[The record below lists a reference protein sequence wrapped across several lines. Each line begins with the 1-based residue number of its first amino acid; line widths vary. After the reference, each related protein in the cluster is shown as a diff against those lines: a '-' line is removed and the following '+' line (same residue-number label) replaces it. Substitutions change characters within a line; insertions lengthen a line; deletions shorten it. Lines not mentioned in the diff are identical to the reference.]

1 MLHMSVCNEWPTDRL
16 PCYLCGP
23 ATAEQSDDNDKNI
36 FILVIFEN
44 TILKKNC
51 SEL

>member
-23 ATAEQSDDNDKNI
+23 ATAEQSDNDKNI